1 MSMIIQNVLK
11 KTTTLTSLRSLSSG
25 ILNKNNGFET
35 KNTNSSNKMH
45 LAVQRE
51 YPRAA
56 PLPIPP
62 NIDSTEVS
70 RFSPMRNRE
79 INGSVIDV
87 TLDDS
92 TMVSETKLEPTFQD
106 AHLEH
111 YDQSSVVNLSVVMQ
125 TNVPEPLG
133 GMNKFCHLNMP
144 GGSWPQ
150 QTKYLS
156 HELQSAHYTNLR
168 QEVRQDW
175 SSYDA
180 SHQNKEKSTQ
190 PPPEKETNK
199 SKLKKAVKEYGSTV
213 IVFHVGISLMS
224 LGLCYGLVSSG
235 LDVMAIID
243 KIGLTDKLPAVAG
256 NASTFVLSYAIH
268 KVFAPV
274 RISITLF
281 STPFIVKYLRS
292 KGFLKK

>member
-1 MSMIIQNVLK
+1 
-11 KTTTLTSLRSLSSG
+11 
-25 ILNKNNGFET
+25 
-35 KNTNSSNKMH
+35 MH

-51 YPRAA
+51 YPKAA
-56 PLPIPP
+56 QLPIPP

-92 TMVSETKLEPTFQD
+92 SMVVEAKLEPKFQD

-156 HELQSAHYTNLR
+156 HELQSAHFTTLR

-175 SSYDA
+175 NNYDA
-180 SHQNKEKSTQ
+180 NHQNKGTSGMLTKFDPKTVLFKTCFNEHYFFINKRFISLNTKHFNDTASSSEKSPQQ

-224 LGLCYGLVSSG
+224 LGLCYGLVS
-235 LDVMAIID
+235 
-243 KIGLTDKLPAVAG
+243 
-256 NASTFVLSYAIH
+256 
-268 KVFAPV
+268 
-274 RISITLF
+274 R
-281 STPFIVKYLRS
+281 
-292 KGFLKK
+292 